1 MTNMY
6 CFQPPFR
13 SYIRL
18 LLGSRYFYEK
28 SRSPWEKSEEDINAM
43 MDRIREDAAK
53 FKKQFEA
60 DVQFIFS
67 RVQHHWHPKNKKG
80 DREAPK
86 YCKPKGKACLQCKR
100 GFPKRVMCDK
110 FGKIRPEKYRVRVV
124 CKGVA
129 SEMHL
134 QVSGRRNMLGS
145 ILGKRRCPWFAPTA
159 KVLSHVFRSNTNVQT
174 NYRMPLTEHTHDRD
188 CQKKECLSPEQNK
201 KMILLCQRAMSS
213 QLQSFGRFGSVNDSL
228 FRYSRFRQGIRRTNF
243 GFALLSRNAWKF
255 GEKAIHHPLPSFG
268 SVSVWYSFRF
278 DQYWKKSYTKLT
290 LVLNEWIFW
299 RIYQQK
305 AKGGTIRIEKIYRCV
320 TNAEG

>member
-13 SYIRL
+13 RCIRL

-28 SRSPWEKSEEDINAM
+28 SRSPWEKNEEDINAM

-188 CQKKECLSPEQNK
+188 CQKKECLSPEQIK
-201 KMILLCQRAMSS
+201 KMMLLCQRAMSS

-228 FRYSRFRQGIRRTNF
+228 LGYIVHIVHHIYILFFYRRLVGVSLPLGWPPRT
-243 GFALLSRNAWKF
+243 WK
-255 GEKAIHHPLPSFG
+255 
-268 SVSVWYSFRF
+268 SFRF
-278 DQYWKKSYTKLT
+278 VRVCDARCLDVKRSWSAILMRQPLPFSLFGPGGLPFS
-290 LVLNEWIFW
+290 LVSPSES
-299 RIYQQK
+299 K
-305 AKGGTIRIEKIYRCV
+305 
-320 TNAEG
+320 

>member
-13 SYIRL
+13 SCIRL

-28 SRSPWEKSEEDINAM
+28 SRSPWEKNEEDINAM

-188 CQKKECLSPEQNK
+188 CQKKECLSPEQIK
-201 KMILLCQRAMSS
+201 KMMLLCQRAMSS

-228 FRYSRFRQGIRRTNF
+228 LGYIVHIVLHTYILFFYRRLV
-243 GFALLSRNAWKF
+243 GVSL
-255 GEKAIHHPLPSFG
+255 PLGWPPRTRK
-268 SVSVWYSFRF
+268 SFRF
-278 DQYWKKSYTKLT
+278 VRVCDARCLDVKRSWSAILMRQPLPFSL
-290 LVLNEWIFW
+290 L
-299 RIYQQK
+299 
-305 AKGGTIRIEKIYRCV
+305 YREV
-320 TNAEG
+320 FPFPL